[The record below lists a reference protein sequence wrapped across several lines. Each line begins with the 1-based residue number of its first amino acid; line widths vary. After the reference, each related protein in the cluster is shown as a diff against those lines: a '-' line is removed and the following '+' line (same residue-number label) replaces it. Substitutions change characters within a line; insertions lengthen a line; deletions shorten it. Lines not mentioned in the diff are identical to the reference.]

1 MSIRRVAVRLMYRT
15 PNRANKE
22 RRDGIHAF
30 DLRRPCG
37 EQENDARG
45 TGRDVPGIHDVY
57 PGADQERQEQG
68 RRAARVGLD
77 GDNRPCAQR
86 QDYGDGRPV
95 CRNQGATRRL
105 LPGRGE
111 GSRRGD
117 LDRGA
122 DSGSE
127 SRVDRGAPR
136 HEDQHVGAARDW
148 SKQANEEFGMKYM
161 ITGAEPRGERPDA
174 GEINRRVR
182 YHQQKLDE
190 LLRARLRAGKPGL
203 AFVSVGL
210 GRETVT
216 VKNRGGK
223 HLRIDGPFPET
234 KELVG
239 GFNVMDFDSLDEAIE
254 YTRDEHLHQS
264 HVGEIRAIREF
275 WWISQTRG
283 SAASTI
289 FMLSFVEDER
299 AVLSLPESERTQIMR
314 SHQAVGAEYV
324 AQRAMLDQEPGLW
337 VGPRRRRDRGQ
348 AGRRMLVGLPR
359 MNGR

>member
-1 MSIRRVAVRLMYRT
+1 
-15 PNRANKE
+15 
-22 RRDGIHAF
+22 
-30 DLRRPCG
+30 
-37 EQENDARG
+37 
-45 TGRDVPGIHDVY
+45 
-57 PGADQERQEQG
+57 
-68 RRAARVGLD
+68 
-77 GDNRPCAQR
+77 
-86 QDYGDGRPV
+86 
-95 CRNQGATRRL
+95 
-105 LPGRGE
+105 
-111 GSRRGD
+111 
-117 LDRGA
+117 
-122 DSGSE
+122 
-127 SRVDRGAPR
+127 
-136 HEDQHVGAARDW
+136 
-148 SKQANEEFGMKYM
+148 MKYM

-289 FMLSFVEDER
+289 FMLTFVEDER

-337 VGPRRRRDRGQ
+337 VGARLQLSAQAKTIRWNDGKRVVTDGPFAETREVAGGFNLVACASMDEAITWANKLAVRDGDAIEVRPVDGCWW
-348 AGRRMLVGLPR
+348 VYHE
-359 MNGR
+359 